1 MSAGAVSA
9 AVLDDLLREDID
21 NSVDELRAGLPGQR
35 YELRPE
41 ATGSGWP
48 EVRHARVVGREQDIV
63 WTRSRRAE
71 PRAWL
76 RAVVWLVAAGLH
88 EGACETTVRIA
99 EDLAARMDYR
109 RGIVV
114 YDLKGAARRTD
125 TSEATVKRHVKVLRE
140 LGALV
145 WLVHGSKRN
154 IALPGEP
161 YMATATIYGAV
172 IPAVFDEA
180 MGHRLAGS
188 GYEGRVCGV
197 TEAGRERA
205 VAQATVRS
213 EARHQGRRRTEQ
225 ERSSGRR
232 GARVRT
238 VRPVDNPA
246 VDNPSSQARE
256 PHSPGRYH
264 RSPAVQVES
273 GCKDT
278 SRERATCRT
287 APRPSFK
294 ISYNP
299 DGSRR
304 TAGQTQRGI
313 GVIQQVR
320 PRVTWTQRASQRELE
335 VALRPRTDAGWDSQR
350 ITEELHS
357 WHLTWQPANPA
368 AYIRA
373 RLAQQATA
381 EHQTAAAEVAE
392 GWDEQAAS
400 GPLAASSPDLVRS
413 VLDGLAE
420 GLATYSARQAE
431 LGLDDLTDQSAADTM
446 AAFLSSGTG
455 APA

>member
-1 MSAGAVSA
+1 MSASAASA
-9 AVLDDLLREDID
+9 AVLDHPLREIVD
-21 NSVDELRAGLPGQR
+21 NSVDESLVGLPGQR
-35 YELRPE
+35 SELRSKAAGP
-41 ATGSGWP
+41 GSGA
-48 EVRHARVVGREQDIV
+48 RQARVLGRDQDVV

-88 EGACETTVRIA
+88 REAGPTTLVIA
-99 EDLAARMDYR
+99 GDLAARMDYR
-109 RGIVV
+109 RGLVI
-114 YDLKGAARRTD
+114 YDLEGTARRTG
-125 TSEATVKRHVKVLRE
+125 TSPATVKRHVKVLRE

-205 VAQATVRS
+205 VAQVTARS
-213 EARHQGRRRTEQ
+213 EARRHGRRTERQ
-225 ERSSGRR
+225 RPPGRR

-238 VRPVDNPA
+238 VRPVDNVV
-246 VDNPSSQARE
+246 VDNSRSQARE

-264 RSPAVQVES
+264 RAPAVQVDG

-278 SRERATCRT
+278 SRERATCSTDR
-287 APRPSFK
+287 RPSFK

-304 TAGQTQRGI
+304 TASQTRRGI
-313 GVIQQVR
+313 GIIRQVR
-320 PRVTWTQRASQRELE
+320 PRVTWTQRASTRELE
-335 VALRPRTDAGWDSQR
+335 VALRPRTNAGWDSQM
-350 ITEELHS
+350 IIEELHS
-357 WHLTWQPANPA
+357 WHLTWQPSNPA
-368 AYIRA
+368 AYISS

-381 EHQTAAAEVAE
+381 EHQVAAYEVAE

-431 LGLDDLTDQSAADTM
+431 LGLDDLSDQSAAADM
-446 AAFLSSGTG
+446 AAFLNSGAG

>member
-1 MSAGAVSA
+1 MSASAASA
-9 AVLDDLLREDID
+9 AVLDHPVREFVD
-21 NSVDELRAGLPGQR
+21 NSVDESRVGLPGQR
-35 YELRPE
+35 SELRPE
-41 ATGSGWP
+41 AAGPGSPG
-48 EVRHARVVGREQDIV
+48 VRQARVLGRDQDVV

-88 EGACETTVRIA
+88 REAGPTTLVVA
-99 EDLAARMDYR
+99 GDLAARMDYR
-109 RGIVV
+109 RGLVI
-114 YDLKGAARRTD
+114 YDLEGTARRTG
-125 TSEATVKRHVKVLRE
+125 TSPATVKRHVKVLRE

-154 IALPGEP
+154 IAAPGEP

-205 VAQATVRS
+205 VAQVTARN
-213 EARHQGRRRTEQ
+213 EARRHGRRRTERQ
-225 ERSSGRR
+225 RPSGRR
-232 GARVRT
+232 GARVHA
-238 VRPVDNPA
+238 VRPVDNVVA
-246 VDNPSSQARE
+246 DNPRSQACE

-278 SRERATCRT
+278 SRERASRSTDR
-287 APRPSFK
+287 RPSFK
-294 ISYNP
+294 ISYNG

-304 TAGQTQRGI
+304 TAGQTRRGI
-313 GVIQQVR
+313 GIVQQVR
-320 PRVTWTQRASQRELE
+320 PRVTWTQRASLRELE
-335 VALRPRTDAGWDSQR
+335 VALRPFTDAGWDWPT
-350 ITEELHS
+350 ITAELHS
-357 WHLTWQPANPA
+357 WHLTWRPARPA

-381 EHQTAAAEVAE
+381 EHQSAAAELAE

-431 LGLDDLTDQSAADTM
+431 LGLDDLSDHSAAADM
-446 AAFLSSGTG
+446 AAFLNSGTG

>member
-1 MSAGAVSA
+1 MSAGAAPA
-9 AVLDDLLREDID
+9 AVLDDPLREDVD
-21 NSVDELRAGLPGQR
+21 NSVDELLGGVPGQR
-35 YELRPE
+35 NE
-41 ATGSGWP
+41 ALPKAPKAGSP
-48 EVRHARVVGREQDIV
+48 DVRHARVVGREQDIV

-76 RAVVWLVAAGLH
+76 RAVVWLVDAGLH
-88 EGACETTVRIA
+88 DGAGPTTLVVAR
-99 EDLAARMDYR
+99 DLAARMDYR

-114 YDLKGAARRTD
+114 YDLAGAARRTG

-154 IALPGEP
+154 LASPGEP

-180 MGHRLAGS
+180 MGHRLTGT
-188 GYEGRVCGV
+188 GYEGRVCGM
-197 TEAGRERA
+197 TKAGRERA

-213 EARHQGRRRTEQ
+213 EGRRRTERQ
-225 ERSSGRR
+225 RPSGRR
-232 GARVRT
+232 GTRVRT
-238 VRPVDNPA
+238 ARPVDNLA
-246 VDNPSSQARE
+246 VDNCSSQPCE

-264 RSPAVQVES
+264 RAPAAQVDS

-278 SRERATCRT
+278 SREHATCRT

-294 ISYNP
+294 ITYNP

-313 GVIQQVR
+313 GIIQQVR
-320 PRVTWTQRASQRELE
+320 PRVTWTQRSSLRELA
-335 VALRPRTDAGWDSQR
+335 VALRPFTDAGWDWPM
-350 ITEELHS
+350 ITAELHS
-357 WHLTWQPANPA
+357 WHLTWRPARPA

-381 EHQTAAAEVAE
+381 EHQSAAAELAE

-413 VLDGLAE
+413 VLNGLAE
-420 GLATYSARQAE
+420 GLASYSARQAK
-431 LGLDDLTDQSAADTM
+431 LGLDDLSDQSATADM
-446 AAFLSSGTG
+446 AAFLNSGTG

>member
-1 MSAGAVSA
+1 MNAGAA
-9 AVLDDLLREDID
+9 ATAVLDDPLHEDID

-35 YELRPE
+35 SELRPE
-41 ATGSGWP
+41 AAGPGSP
-48 EVRHARVVGREQDIV
+48 EVRHARVMGREQDVV

-88 EGACETTVRIA
+88 DGAGPTTLVVAR
-99 EDLAARMDYR
+99 DLAARMDYR

-154 IALPGEP
+154 IAAPGEP

-225 ERSSGRR
+225 KRSSGRR
-232 GARVRT
+232 GARVHA
-238 VRPVDNPA
+238 VRPVDNVV
-246 VDNPSSQARE
+246 VDNPRSQARE

-264 RSPAVQVES
+264 RAPAVQVDG

-278 SRERATCRT
+278 SRERASRSTDR
-287 APRPSFK
+287 RPSFK
-294 ISYNP
+294 ISYNG

-313 GVIQQVR
+313 GITQQVR
-320 PRVTWTQRASQRELE
+320 PRVTWTQRASLRELE
-335 VALRPRTDAGWDSQR
+335 VALRPFTDAGWDWPT
-350 ITEELHS
+350 ITAELHS
-357 WHLTWQPANPA
+357 WHLTWRPARPA

-381 EHQTAAAEVAE
+381 EHQTAAAELAE
-392 GWDEQAAS
+392 GWDEQEAS

-431 LGLDDLTDQSAADTM
+431 LGLDDLSDHSAAADM
-446 AAFLSSGTG
+446 AAFLNSGTG

>member
-1 MSAGAVSA
+1 MSAGAAAA
-9 AVLDDLLREDID
+9 AVLDHSLCEDVD
-21 NSVDELRAGLPGQR
+21 DSVDESREGIPGQR
-35 YELRPE
+35 NE
-41 ATGSGWP
+41 AQP
-48 EVRHARVVGREQDIV
+48 EVRQARVLGRDQDVI

-88 EGACETTVRIA
+88 EGACKTTVRIA
-99 EDLAARMDYR
+99 ADLAARMDYR

-125 TSEATVKRHVKVLRE
+125 MSEATVKRHVKVLRE

-154 IALPGEP
+154 LAAPGEP

-180 MGHRLAGS
+180 MGHRLSGT

-205 VAQATVRS
+205 VAQATARS
-213 EARHQGRRRTEQ
+213 EARHQGRRGA
-225 ERSSGRR
+225 ERQRPSGRR

-238 VRPVDNPA
+238 ARPVDNSA
-246 VDNPSSQARE
+246 VDNPRSQACE
-256 PHSPGRYH
+256 PHSQGRYH
-264 RSPAVQVES
+264 RAPAVQVGG

-278 SRERATCRT
+278 SRERASRSTDRS
-287 APRPSFK
+287 PSFK
-294 ISYNP
+294 ISYNG

-304 TAGQTQRGI
+304 TASQTRRGI
-313 GVIQQVR
+313 GIIQQVR
-320 PRVTWTQRASQRELE
+320 PRVTWTQRADLRELE
-335 VALRPRTDAGWDSQR
+335 VALRPRTDAGWDFQM

-357 WHLTWQPANPA
+357 WHLTWQPAHPA
-368 AYIRA
+368 AYICS
-373 RLAQQATA
+373 RLAKQATA

-420 GLATYSARQAE
+420 GLARYSARQAE
-431 LGLDDLTDQSAADTM
+431 LGLDDLTNQSAAADM
-446 AAFLSSGTG
+446 AAFLNSGTG

>member
-1 MSAGAVSA
+1 
-9 AVLDDLLREDID
+9 
-21 NSVDELRAGLPGQR
+21 
-35 YELRPE
+35 
-41 ATGSGWP
+41 
-48 EVRHARVVGREQDIV
+48 
-63 WTRSRRAE
+63 
-71 PRAWL
+71 
-76 RAVVWLVAAGLH
+76 
-88 EGACETTVRIA
+88 
-99 EDLAARMDYR
+99 MDYR

-114 YDLKGAARRTD
+114 YDLAGAARRTG
-125 TSEATVKRHVKVLRE
+125 TSPATVKRHVKVLRE

-205 VAQATVRS
+205 VAQVRS

-238 VRPVDNPA
+238 VRPVDNVV

-304 TAGQTQRGI
+304 TAGQTQRAIGI
-313 GVIQQVR
+313 IQQVR
-320 PRVTWTQRASQRELE
+320 PRVTWTQRATSRELE

-357 WHLTWQPANPA
+357 WHLTWRPARPA

-392 GWDEQAAS
+392 GWDEQEAS

-413 VLDGLAE
+413 VMHGLAE
-420 GLATYSARQAE
+420 GLATHSARQAE
-431 LGLDDLTDQSAADTM
+431 LGLDDLTDHSAAATM
-446 AAFLSSGTG
+446 AAFLNSGTG

>member
-1 MSAGAVSA
+1 MSAGAA
-9 AVLDDLLREDID
+9 ATAVLDHPLPEDID
-21 NSVDELRAGLPGQR
+21 NMVDEFRSRVPGQR
-35 YELRPE
+35 NEPQ
-41 ATGSGWP
+41 P
-48 EVRHARVVGREQDIV
+48 EVRQARVLGRGQDIV

-88 EGACETTVRIA
+88 REAGPTTLMVA
-99 EDLAARMDYR
+99 GDLAARMDYR
-109 RGIVV
+109 RGLVI
-114 YDLKGAARRTD
+114 YDLEGTARRTS
-125 TSEATVKRHVKVLRE
+125 TSPATVKRHVKVLRE

-154 IALPGEP
+154 IAAPGEG

-172 IPAVFDEA
+172 IPPVFDEA
-180 MGHRLAGS
+180 MGHRLTGS

-205 VAQATVRS
+205 VEQATVPS
-213 EARHQGRRRTEQ
+213 EARHRSQRRTERQ
-225 ERSSGRR
+225 RPSGRR
-232 GARVRT
+232 GDRVRT
-238 VRPVDNPA
+238 AHPVDNPA
-246 VDNPSSQARE
+246 MDNSRSQARE
-256 PHSPGRYH
+256 PHSPGSYH
-264 RSPAVQVES
+264 RSPAVQVDG

-294 ISYNP
+294 ISYNV

-313 GVIQQVR
+313 GIIQQVR
-320 PRVTWTQRASQRELE
+320 PRVTWTQRASLRELE
-335 VALRPRTDAGWDSQR
+335 VALRPVTDAGWDWPT
-350 ITEELHS
+350 ITAELHS
-357 WHLTWQPANPA
+357 WHLTWRPARPA

-373 RLAQQATA
+373 RLARQATA

-392 GWDEQAAS
+392 GWDEQEAS
-400 GPLAASSPDLVRS
+400 GPLAVSSPDLVRS

-431 LGLDDLTDQSAADTM
+431 LGLDDLTDQSAAATM

>member
-1 MSAGAVSA
+1 MSAG
-9 AVLDDLLREDID
+9 LHPG
-21 NSVDELRAGLPGQR
+21 AGPS
-35 YELRPE
+35 
-41 ATGSGWP
+41 TM
-48 EVRHARVVGREQDIV
+48 
-63 WTRSRRAE
+63 
-71 PRAWL
+71 
-76 RAVVWLVAAGLH
+76 LV
-88 EGACETTVRIA
+88 A
-99 EDLAARMDYR
+99 EDLAGRMDYR
-109 RGIVV
+109 RGLAI
-114 YDLKGAARRTD
+114 YDLDGIVRRTGL
-125 TSEATVKRHVKVLRE
+125 SRATVKRHVRILRE
-140 LGALV
+140 LGSLV
-145 WLVHGSKRN
+145 WLVRGSKRN
-154 IALPGEP
+154 LASPGEP

-172 IPAVFDEA
+172 IPPAYDEA

-197 TEAGRERA
+197 SEAGRERA

-225 ERSSGRR
+225 KRSSGRR

-294 ISYNP
+294 ISYNA

-320 PRVTWTQRASQRELE
+320 PRVTWTQRASLRELE
-335 VALRPRTDAGWDSQR
+335 VALRPFTDAGWDWPT
-350 ITEELHS
+350 ITAELHS
-357 WHLTWQPANPA
+357 WHLTWRPARPA

-381 EHQTAAAEVAE
+381 EHQTAAAEMAE
-392 GWDEQAAS
+392 GWDEQEAS

-431 LGLDDLTDQSAADTM
+431 LGLDDLTDQSAADNM